1 MNRKDLNMLSEAYG
15 EISSDQTST
24 KDPVIKMVADS
35 LNAVESNLNDKTFQD
50 KVSFEEIVEMYKKAD
65 SIREKLTRLSHNIK
79 NRGF

>member
-1 MNRKDLNMLSEAYG
+1 MNRKDLNMLSEAYD
-15 EISSDQTST
+15 EISSDQTNT